1 MTQYYITEIRQL
13 ANGDFE
19 HQVHFAWDED
29 PVKARLK
36 ADSKYY
42 ELLSTAAVSN
52 TKKHS
57 AILFTEESVPLLWQ
71 CYTHELEEASE

>member
-1 MTQYYITEIRQL
+1 MTQYYIKEIRQL
-13 ANGDFE
+13 ANGE
-19 HQVHFAWDED
+19 IVHQVQLEWDED
-29 PVKARLK
+29 SVKAALK

-57 AILFTEESVPLLWQ
+57 AILFTDESVPLLWQ
-71 CYTHELEEASE
+71 CYTHELEVTE